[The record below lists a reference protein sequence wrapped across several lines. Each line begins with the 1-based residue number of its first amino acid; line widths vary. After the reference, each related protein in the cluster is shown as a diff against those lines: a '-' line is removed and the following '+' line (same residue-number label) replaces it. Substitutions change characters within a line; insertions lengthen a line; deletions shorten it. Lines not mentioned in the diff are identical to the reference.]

1 MAPPKKKTFAEGP
14 WTIKKAEVD
23 TFAKVTEDNRKQ
35 AIVIGRILY
44 IIAKDGNV
52 YTYCGA
58 MTIDPCLLKG
68 WWKWPFLP
76 FVNQSKSHF
85 RVFVESDMSRD
96 DWAVEYKG
104 LIDKYINEGT
114 LYIKREDPILTYI
127 KE

>member
-1 MAPPKKKTFAEGP
+1 MAVKKKTFAEGP

-23 TFAKVTEDNRKQ
+23 TFAKVTESNRKQ

-76 FVNQSKSHF
+76 FVNKSLSHF
-85 RVFVESDMSRD
+85 KVYVDSDKSRD
-96 DWAVEYKG
+96 DWAAEYKG